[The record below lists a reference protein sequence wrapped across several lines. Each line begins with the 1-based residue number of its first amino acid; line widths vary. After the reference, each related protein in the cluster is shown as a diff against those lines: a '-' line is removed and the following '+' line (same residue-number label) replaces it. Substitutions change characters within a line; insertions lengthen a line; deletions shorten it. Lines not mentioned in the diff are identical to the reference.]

1 MIAGHEDIYED
12 LKSVR
17 CLAQTRRLP
26 LLCAA
31 RQRFNSMG
39 SKVTHRAV
47 TEHDNANRFGT
58 HSQVTESGQCAS
70 FEAQCAATLLH
81 VGKKNQVR
89 QTTEDL
95 PANKQVSEPLRMEI
109 EAKICRMLPCFLPI
123 PFRRPCLWL
132 VVFKKLTKM
141 HHLQLHIYVY
151 MDACMD
157 PKVPSPAK
165 HRPWVQ
171 VQSLGRLCQV
181 HYISIPG
188 SLGVYSL
195 VPRHR

>member
-109 EAKICRMLPCFLPI
+109 EAKFVECCHVF
-123 PFRRPCLWL
+123 FRFPSEGLVCGWLCLRSSPKCIIYSYIYMCIWMHVWIQKYQVRPNIDLGSKSSHW
-132 VVFKKLTKM
+132 VDF
-141 HHLQLHIYVY
+141 
-151 MDACMD
+151 
-157 PKVPSPAK
+157 AK
-165 HRPWVQ
+165 FT
-171 VQSLGRLCQV
+171 
-181 HYISIPG
+181 I
-188 SLGVYSL
+188 
-195 VPRHR
+195 